1 MNEKQPIQRPSRG
14 SLYVAS
20 PPRGLLYVASPCV
33 DICKYNKNNYCVGCK
48 RHSDEI
54 TGWINY
60 SDSMREAIIK
70 DLSSRNIDE

>member
-1 MNEKQPIQRPSRG
+1 MNEKQLIQ
-14 SLYVAS
+14 
-20 PPRGLLYVASPCV
+20 SPCV

-60 SDSMREAIIK
+60 SDSMREAIMQ
-70 DLSSRNIDE
+70 DLKSRNIDE

>member
-1 MNEKQPIQRPSRG
+1 MNEKQPIQ
-14 SLYVAS
+14 S
-20 PPRGLLYVASPCV
+20 PPGGLLRVASPCV

-70 DLSSRNIDE
+70 DLSNRNIDE

>member
-1 MNEKQPIQRPSRG
+1 
-14 SLYVAS
+14 
-20 PPRGLLYVASPCV
+20 V

-70 DLSSRNIDE
+70 DLSNRNIDE